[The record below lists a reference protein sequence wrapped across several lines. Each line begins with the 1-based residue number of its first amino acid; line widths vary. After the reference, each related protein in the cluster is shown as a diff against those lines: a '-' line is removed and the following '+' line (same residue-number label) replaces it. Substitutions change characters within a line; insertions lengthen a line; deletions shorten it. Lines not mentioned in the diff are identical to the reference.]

1 MAGLGMA
8 ILGGALEQVGTGIAD
23 RGKALREAK
32 LKELEQERE
41 FQFRSREAGVSEDRA
56 DARTLANDQRQAAE
70 SDKQRQFTA
79 AENAKTRQMKTAD
92 DTSTN
97 VADANWLVK
106 NGIAPDIKTAYERV
120 TSAAGDK
127 SARGRMVIDVY
138 KSMKENGD
146 LGGDATD
153 ADYRKAAT
161 DFVDGLTEANSG
173 AAPDPYSDDRTAPE
187 GPSKVTK
194 AKPGALRAPPGEGSE
209 HRPFKASKQADI
221 DWFKQYAKDGQMIEY
236 GGTIYTK

>member
-8 ILGGALEQVGTGIAD
+8 ILGGALEQVGTGIAEK
-23 RGKALREAK
+23 GKAMREAK

-41 FQFRSREAGVSEDRA
+41 FQFRSSQAGVSEDRA

-79 AENAKTRQMKTAD
+79 AENEKTRQMKTAD

-106 NGIAPDIKTAYERV
+106 TGIAPDIKTAYERV

-138 KSMKENGD
+138 KSLK
-146 LGGDATD
+146 
-153 ADYRKAAT
+153 ADDSGSTPDDELRQQAET
-161 DFVDGLTEANSG
+161 FVDGLVGSSG
-173 AAPDPYSDDRTAPE
+173 AGASDPYANDRSAPE
-187 GPSKVTK
+187 GPSKVIK
-194 AKPGALRAPPGEGSE
+194 AKPGELRAPPGTGTQD
-209 HRPFKASKQADI
+209 RPFKASKQADI
-221 DWFKQYAKDGQMIEY
+221 DWFKKYANPGQMIEY